1 MVPKRYRQKAKQDIE
16 CIKIR
21 VQALLKTLDK
31 PDDFITLEEIERV
44 CKHANFL
51 VVQRY
56 RSIAS
61 ELSHPQTA
69 LLSNKL
75 RDLDDPIVFYILLR
89 AVDRFHEQYHR
100 FPGMHLEEVDA
111 DVGLFK
117 RCVTSLLS
125 DLGIN
130 GPTATVSDDAIHEM

>member
-1 MVPKRYRQKAKQDIE
+1 M
-16 CIKIR
+16 
-21 VQALLKTLDK
+21 
-31 PDDFITLEEIERV
+31 
-44 CKHANFL
+44 

-61 ELSHPQTA
+61 ELSQPQTA
-69 LLSNKL
+69 LLSSKL
-75 RDLDDPIVFYILLR
+75 RDLEDPIVFYILLR

-117 RCVTSLLS
+117 RCVSSLLS
-125 DLGIN
+125 DLGLT
-130 GPTATVSDDAIHEM
+130 GTTANISDDAIHEM